1 MRPKLRKLKK
11 WRSQQ
16 AEDLK
21 VYSRRQLLE
30 ALIPE
35 AGKSSKSKNVK
46 NIEGE
51 SKAKSKARCNTQ
63 QDLCG
68 GRPLEIINFLLLTP
82 VYYCSGDPSRG
93 G

>member
-1 MRPKLRKLKK
+1 MQKEERKVYRKKRVLARMLVRKSLKT

-16 AEDLK
+16 AEDLE

-35 AGKSSKSKNVK
+35 AGKSSKSKTVK
-46 NIEGE
+46 KIEGE

-63 QDLCG
+63 QDICG
-68 GRPLEIINFLLLTP
+68 VAAPGK
-82 VYYCSGDPSRG
+82 
-93 G
+93 